1 MPVTEGFVC
10 WTEPIGTVGPCQ
22 YITNRLGCIRFAA
35 RAGSITTKP
44 ADAVLTQISSLGIV
58 DGINCYIYSVC
69 PQVSATPT
77 TTTTVAPITLT
88 LTASCIGSGI
98 NGTGRIVAN
107 GFTGGTGTFA
117 NIKIGNSLSNAAAA
131 TPVVLSGATS
141 YTWNNLVN
149 STWFVILTD
158 NAGNSNYAQI
168 VVSCTNTTSTT
179 TTTTTQAPQCTFNGG
194 TASIIYGTSTTTTTT
209 AASTS
214 TTTTTIP
221 PTTTSTSTS
230 TTSTSTS
237 TSTSTT
243 TSAPTTTTTT
253 TNAYNYYLA
262 TAYTCTNCTIAAYNI
277 RIAFPAGF
285 YPNKLRWYRP
295 STPNGYVYQVFSAT
309 TPGSSVNMNTVSY
322 TTCYAACALTTTS
335 TSTTSTSTS
344 TTSTSTSTTT
354 AAPILISVQLDEYD
368 GGNPPYLDMDMVV
381 AGSTYYYDGGA
392 YTQNVP
398 ANLTSTITLK
408 TKDGNTSHTWGSFTT
423 ASAVLKVFEDGIL
436 IVNQTNFYRK
446 NEGAIDFTSG
456 VTFNS
461 GKTYIVSGSNW
472 AFVGAQP
479 TTTTTTSTST
489 TSTSTSTTTTTL
501 PPAASTST
509 TSTTTIAYPPYSYTL
524 YYDYDDSLPNVIGF
538 TTAND
543 VCNAVQSATV
553 YSYDN
558 PLVVNSQLYCEAW
571 YGGIVGIAAQ
581 DYTMGSQH
589 HYRIGNDVIRF
600 TNDGMEGPTNI
611 IYDFVQTCGP
621 TYTLVDVS
629 NPCGIGDGC
638 ATSGTSKIYFDST
651 DNAAFIANGNVFGGI
666 GGGAPTTCTA
676 IARDVS
682 GNALSTRYHFE
693 FDTGVCWKI
702 TAGNFSYNANQC

>member
-107 GFTGGTGTFA
+107 AFSGGTGTFA

-158 NAGNSNYAQI
+158 NAGNTNYAQI

-209 AASTS
+209 AAST
-214 TTTTTIP
+214 TTTTLP

-243 TSAPTTTTTT
+243 TAAPTTTTTT

-262 TAYTCTNCTIAAYNI
+262 VAYTCTNCTIAAYNI
-277 RIAFPAGF
+277 RVAFPAGF

-295 STPNGYVYQVFSAT
+295 TTPNGYVYQVFSAT